1 MVTLSDAAR
10 AEKPTVA
17 DAAARSYYS
26 ISQAAE
32 LLGVSRV
39 SIWRWIRAGHLPVVR
54 LGHRTARIKRDDLER
69 LPIHIGP
76 SGYRSRVVR
85 EMGADQNPD
94 ADAALAIGSEHF
106 VQFYESDEFL
116 LEAVAQ
122 FIGPSLR
129 GGDAGIVVATAA
141 HLARL
146 DEVFAARGLDVTATR
161 ASGQYVTLDAA
172 ATLAS
177 FTVDGEADA
186 GRFADVMGTLLG
198 SAAAGGRRIR
208 VYGEMVALLAAAG
221 NHSATIRLEQLW
233 NDLRRSRSFSLLCGY
248 PMDRF
253 GGEALAELLGDVCA
267 EHTRVVPAES
277 YAALIDRDDQLRA
290 VAVLQQQAESLH
302 AEIAERKRA
311 EDQLRVAL
319 EAERVA
325 REGVEAALRSRDEF
339 LATASHELRTP
350 ITVLSGQAQLALRR
364 LSRYGSIEPERA
376 TRTFEAI
383 TDQADKLARL
393 VSQLLDL
400 SRIEAG
406 KLRLEPEQADVAQLV
421 GVVVGQAREWSD
433 RHPISMDSPPSLVA
447 NVDPLRL
454 EQVLTNLLDNAVKYS
469 PDGGGIDVRLAPCVD
484 DRVVELAVRDRG
496 LGIPADRRDQIFE
509 RFYQAHGNGYRSGMG
524 LGLHISREIVE
535 LHGGEIRAEFPA
547 DGGTRFVVRLPM

>member
-1 MVTLSDAAR
+1 MVTLRDAAR
-10 AEKPTVA
+10 AEKPTAA

-69 LPIHIGP
+69 LPIHVGP
-76 SGYRSRVVR
+76 SGYRSRVGR
-85 EMGADQNPD
+85 EMGADQSPD
-94 ADAALAIGSEHF
+94 ADAALAIGAEHF

-129 GGDAGIVVATAA
+129 AGDAGIAVATTA

-146 DEVFAARGLDVTATR
+146 DEALAARGLDLAAAR

-177 FTVDGEADA
+177 FMVDGAPDA
-186 GRFADVMGTLLG
+186 GRFAEVIGTLLV

-221 NHSATIRLEQLW
+221 NHSATLRLEQLW
-233 NDLRRSRSFSLLCGY
+233 NDLRCSRSFSLLCGY

-253 GGEALAELLGDVCA
+253 GGEALAELLVDVCE

-277 YAALIDRDDQLRA
+277 YSALVDRDDQLRA
-290 VAVLQQQAESLH
+290 VAVLQQQVVSLR

-319 EAERVA
+319 EAHVA
-325 REGVEAALRSRDEF
+325 
-339 LATASHELRTP
+339 
-350 ITVLSGQAQLALRR
+350 
-364 LSRYGSIEPERA
+364 
-376 TRTFEAI
+376 
-383 TDQADKLARL
+383 
-393 VSQLLDL
+393 
-400 SRIEAG
+400 
-406 KLRLEPEQADVAQLV
+406 
-421 GVVVGQAREWSD
+421 
-433 RHPISMDSPPSLVA
+433 
-447 NVDPLRL
+447 
-454 EQVLTNLLDNAVKYS
+454 
-469 PDGGGIDVRLAPCVD
+469 
-484 DRVVELAVRDRG
+484 G
-496 LGIPADRRDQIFE
+496 LQRP
-509 RFYQAHGNGYRSGMG
+509 
-524 LGLHISREIVE
+524 
-535 LHGGEIRAEFPA
+535 
-547 DGGTRFVVRLPM
+547 